1 MLVLGVS
8 VAQIVKTAASGPSE
22 KGSSAKFGGPFRAR
36 SLAIPAR
43 ALRGDSS
50 RAKRKVDDC
59 RGGFC
64 KSAWRAP
71 FGFSRCTNA
80 PVDCMVENRAHV
92 RLQTRGVCAASVD
105 DFVPRV
111 CAYCGGF
118 RCLRGNNESC
128 GSTGAILRAA
138 GRPAGK
144 CLSANGNV
152 GGANDLRS
160 VLTYWDALSSILEP
174 QFEASLRQV
183 GHRLTADC
191 RESRNDESSASG
203 RPR

>member
-43 ALRGDSS
+43 AFRGDSS

-71 FGFSRCTNA
+71 FGFSSCTNA
-80 PVDCMVENRAHV
+80 PVGCMVENRAHV
-92 RLQTRGVCAASVD
+92 CLQTR
-105 DFVPRV
+105 RV
-111 CAYCGGF
+111 CSCVYILHGLRRRF
-118 RCLRGNNESC
+118 RSKSLSSTAVDLDAFGATMNHTEVLALSC
-128 GSTGAILRAA
+128 ARQADRPVSVCRRMEMWA
-138 GRPAGK
+138 GQ
-144 CLSANGNV
+144 
-152 GGANDLRS
+152 NDLRS
-160 VLTYWDALSSILEP
+160 VLTYWVRFPRYWSRSFKQFAVGRSS
-174 QFEASLRQV
+174 
-183 GHRLTADC
+183 TYC
-191 RESRNDESSASG
+191 
-203 RPR
+203 